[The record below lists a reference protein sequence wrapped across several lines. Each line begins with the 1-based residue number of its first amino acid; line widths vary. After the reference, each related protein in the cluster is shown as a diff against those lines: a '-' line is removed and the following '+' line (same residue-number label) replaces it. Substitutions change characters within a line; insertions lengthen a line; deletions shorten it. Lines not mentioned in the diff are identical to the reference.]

1 MCSKFV
7 LHLWGSLVSFHS
19 VLLLRSINVTVLLL
33 HCALCLFCAYLSG
46 ARVPL
51 FRPLMFTRSLRDKL
65 PGVSIRTL
73 RVPDGA
79 SWIQEASKLFG
90 SASPSCSLQTEAAA
104 LFFGEF
110 FHRSVVVSVPSLT
123 WKQSRLVG
131 RKWGR
136 YVGGHLAA
144 AMFF

>member
-1 MCSKFV
+1 M
-7 LHLWGSLVSFHS
+7 
-19 VLLLRSINVTVLLL
+19 
-33 HCALCLFCAYLSG
+33 
-46 ARVPL
+46 PL
-51 FRPLMFTRSLRDKL
+51 FRPLMFTCSLRDKL
-65 PGVSIRTL
+65 PSVSIRTL

-79 SWIQEASKLFG
+79 SWIQEASKVFG
-90 SASPSCSLQTEAAA
+90 SASSLCSLQTEGAA

-110 FHRSVVVSVPSLT
+110 FHCSVVVSVPSLT